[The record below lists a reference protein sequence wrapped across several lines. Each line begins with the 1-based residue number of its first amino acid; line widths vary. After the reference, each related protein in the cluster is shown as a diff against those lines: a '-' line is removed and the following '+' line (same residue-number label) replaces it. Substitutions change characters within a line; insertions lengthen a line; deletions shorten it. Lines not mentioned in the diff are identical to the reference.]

1 MYNLKQKVEEK
12 VATSKENSENKPLIL
27 DGECKTKPD
36 IEYPTQWGFKL
47 IGRDKEKLLTCIKEA
62 MGEKEHLCSLGNASR
77 TGKFHSYNASCSV
90 QSEEERNRIF
100 KYFEEHKDVN
110 MVI

>member
-1 MYNLKQKVEEK
+1 M
-12 VATSKENSENKPLIL
+12 ATSKENKKEPLIL

-36 IEYPTQWGFKL
+36 ITYPTQWGFKL
-47 IGRDKEKLLTCIKEA
+47 IGKDKEKLLSCIKEI
-62 MGEKEHLCSLGNASR
+62 MQEKEHLCSLGNASS

-90 QSEEERNRIF
+90 ESEEERNKIF
-100 KYFEEHKDVN
+100 KFFEEHNDVN